1 MCILS
6 PIIYDIISRQTLQ
19 TLIREKKKKKKKKKK
34 RQSINSLGVF
44 RIKSHSTWLQ
54 AQKIKCSDN

>member
-19 TLIREKKKKKKKKKK
+19 TLIREKKKKKKK

-54 AQKIKCSDN
+54 AQKIKYSDN